1 MRLEN
6 ISRKVI
12 VAALSAM
19 VFVPVGFAQ
28 SQIEASRQLAKRAAQ
43 SEAPDAAPASPSPA
57 SDADSDKPES
67 SAAKR
72 DPFQALVGIP
82 HAGGGVSNLPPG
94 KAGLM
99 ISTVRIDGIVHAP
112 SGTIAVV
119 SNPQQRVY
127 FIHDGDH
134 LYDGEVAKIEA
145 DGIVFRQNSKDAF
158 GKPIEREV
166 TKRIYASAGDQQ

>member
-19 VFVPVGFAQ
+19 VFVPLGFAQ
-28 SQIEASRQLAKRAAQ
+28 GQVEAARQLAKRAAQ
-43 SEAPDAAPASPSPA
+43 SESPDAAPASHA
-57 SDADSDKPES
+57 SDADSSKPES

-82 HAGGGVSNLPPG
+82 HAEGGVSNLPPG

-127 FIHDGDH
+127 FIHEGDH

-158 GKPIEREV
+158 GKPVEREV